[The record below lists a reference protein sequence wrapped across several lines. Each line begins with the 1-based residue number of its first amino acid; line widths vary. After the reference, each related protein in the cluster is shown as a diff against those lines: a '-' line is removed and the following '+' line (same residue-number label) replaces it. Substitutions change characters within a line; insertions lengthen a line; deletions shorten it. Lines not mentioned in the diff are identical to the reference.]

1 MTLQEIANNQ
11 HSFYAVL
18 NEDTGEY
25 FGGFSPELG
34 KAQMVVQPYDAKLF
48 SNKHDV
54 KLRPNEKLV
63 ELTITLSSDNTVVS
77 EPFRPR
83 RREKKVY

>member
-1 MTLQEIANNQ
+1 MTNPA
-11 HSFYAVL
+11 HSFYAVK
-18 NEDTGEY
+18 NEDTDEF
-25 FGGFSPELG
+25 FGGFDPAAA
-34 KAQMVVQPYDAKLF
+34 KAVMVKSAYAAKLF

-63 ELTITLSSDNTVVS
+63 EVTVTLSPENAVVS

-83 RREKKVY
+83 RREKKAIPA